1 MADALPPR
9 PTNPVALQEQNDWL
23 RRALEQQRADL
34 AQCRA
39 EVARRARQGYDQ
51 KQELAR
57 LQQALFGLQTGN
69 RKALAAAMQA
79 LQEQVTA
86 AQARA
91 QEAERRALALERE
104 IRRLHDTLTQTHGL
118 LRAIPRGQQSP
129 DVQRALGRLRAA
141 VPCLEGNDG

>member
-9 PTNPVALQEQNDWL
+9 PTNPVALREQNDWL
-23 RRALEQQRADL
+23 RQTVARLEADL
-34 AQCRA
+34 THCR
-39 EVARRARQGYDQ
+39 EEISRRMRDLHARD
-51 KQELAR
+51 QELAQAR
-57 LQQALFGLQTGN
+57 QALYGVQTGN

-79 LQEQVTA
+79 LEEQVTA

-104 IRRLHDTLTQTHGL
+104 IQRLHDTLTQTHGL